1 MNCCNEYGEC
11 NQGRN
16 CPIRKEIIEQ
26 VAKVGKRM
34 HGPQALQEGMWRHW
48 VRRAAYWLLMAVLG
62 LTVWPVLIYLVLR
75 LS

>member
-1 MNCCNEYGEC
+1 
-11 NQGRN
+11 
-16 CPIRKEIIEQ
+16 
-26 VAKVGKRM
+26 V
-34 HGPQALQEGMWRHW
+34 WRYW

>member
-1 MNCCNEYGEC
+1 MNCYNDFVDCT
-11 NQGRN
+11 QGRD
-16 CPIRKEIIEQ
+16 CPVR

-34 HGPQALQEGMWRHW
+34 HGPEPLKSSVWRHW

>member
-1 MNCCNEYGEC
+1 MNCCDDYGNC
-11 NQGRN
+11 NQGRD
-16 CPIRKEIIEQ
+16 CPVR

-34 HGPQALQEGMWRHW
+34 HGPQALREGAWRYW

-62 LTVWPVLIYLVLR
+62 LTVWPVLAYLVLR

>member
-1 MNCCNEYGEC
+1 MNCCDEYGNC

-16 CPIRKEIIEQ
+16 CPVR
-26 VAKVGKRM
+26 VAKIGRRM
-34 HGPQALQEGMWRHW
+34 HGPQALQEGVWRYW